1 MNILHLFVGSLLFFV
16 LFFGISFILN
26 MLLRKTWVMSFV
38 YPIIVILIVDN
49 FPFSRYFT
57 DTGEAFQQL
66 GTNLIHLKMVDI
78 VFLSM
83 GLVGTIVSGIV
94 IKTLRSKGYQMF

>member
-38 YPIIVILIVDN
+38 YPIIVFLIVDD
-49 FPFSRYFT
+49 FKFSKYFT
-57 DTGEAFQQL
+57 DTIWALSEL
-66 GTNLIHLKMVDI
+66 GDRLIHLKMVDI
-78 VFLSM
+78 LFLLF
-83 GLVGTIVSGIV
+83 GFLGTIVSGVV
-94 IKTLRSKGYQMF
+94 IKTLRSRGYRMF